1 MLFLHTFSR
10 ILCGFYMNCV
20 EYGHNGCGVGV
31 YIVDVLWI
39 WLNFGRCCLDLE
51 KLRMYHQKWANVCGF
66 CYGFGEFVHQI
77 LVRGVRSER
86 KSASTC
92 SVDALFSPK
101 QYIGNAKSASTSSVD
116 ALFGSPK

>member
-1 MLFLHTFSR
+1 MDMVEFRPMLL
-10 ILCGFYMNCV
+10 GF
-20 EYGHNGCGVGV
+20 GK
-31 YIVDVLWI
+31 I
-39 WLNFGRCCLDLE
+39 
-51 KLRMYHQKWANVCGF
+51 KMYHQKSATVCGF
-66 CYGFGEFVHQI
+66 SYGFGEFVHHI